1 VSHGTAIIEVILKDD
16 FFFVRGD
23 AFPLAVFGPE
33 LLGCRELIEAKG
45 SFLLGA
51 ESGAV
56 VKDKPVAVG
65 GKNERN
71 IEGYGIIEGLL
82 HAVADAVVVVL
93 GFDDGDRD
101 VWFVIKDIIGALG
114 LPAGN
119 EFSADDDAPFGKSD
133 FLADLHHPVP
143 ARALDGG
150 TDEFGA
156 DVAFAQV
163 SLVYRDVRLSVP
175 LLDQINLGVS
185 VPNLP
190 KQSGTAISNLN
201 SDLV

>member
-1 VSHGTAIIEVILKDD
+1 MS
-16 FFFVRGD
+16 
-23 AFPLAVFGPE
+23 E
-33 LLGCRELIEAKG
+33 LVEAKG

-93 GFDDGDRD
+93 GLDDGDRD
-101 VWFVIKDIIGALG
+101 VRLVIKDIIGALG
-114 LPAGN
+114 LPAGD
-119 EFSADDDAPFGKSD
+119 EFPADNDAPFSKSD

-156 DVAFAQV
+156 DVAFAQI
-163 SLVYRDVRLSVP
+163 LLIYGSVAYMYP
-175 LLDQINLGVS
+175 FLPS
-185 VPNLP
+185 LP
-190 KQSGTAISNLN
+190 KLAPNPVALLHFVAHI
-201 SDLV
+201 